1 MKHEKYFKTSNV
13 KRKSILLAFVYF
25 ILFELFLSYI
35 FSNFIPFLNILISD
49 ILPIL
54 FFLYLLLIIFTNPVS
69 VNVDFNSR
77 KFIPILNKKEN
88 LVKEFEFEKVK
99 VISLNKSYIS
109 GFSLVFM
116 EDFKTNQSY
125 CYTTY
130 KSKNY
135 NLFKREFKL
144 KAKQNFKE
152 YKKYQLEQTKQNST
166 KISKYANIENKK

>member
-1 MKHEKYFKTSNV
+1 MTKTRYFKTSNI
-13 KRKSILLAFVYF
+13 KRKSILLSFVYF

-35 FSNFIPFLNILISD
+35 FSNFIPFLSIITSD

-54 FFLYLLLIIFTNPVS
+54 FFLYLLLIIFTNPVP
-69 VNVDFNSR
+69 VNIDFNSK
-77 KFIPILNKKEN
+77 KFISVLNKKEN
-88 LVKEFEFEKVK
+88 FKTKEFEFDKVK
-99 VISLNKSYIS
+99 VISLNKSYIF

-116 EDFKTNQSY
+116 ENFKTNQSY

-130 KSKNY
+130 TLKNY
-135 NLFKREFKL
+135 KLFKREFES

-166 KISKYANIENKK
+166 KASKNAKIK